1 MMLNMRL
8 LKQLLEMHRPSYESN
23 AWLHTFLD
31 SRMPAGASKVQ
42 DEYGNVFILVGDTE
56 QSDVAFTCHTDT
68 VARRDSKP
76 PRVKMTPSGIL
87 YVSNPHEADCLGAD
101 DAAGIY
107 LMLEMLE
114 HGVHGRYCFFRDEEV
129 GCEGSGWSATDTTG
143 FWTGVKA
150 MISFDRRGDGVITS
164 QRFRECCSQ
173 EFALELAHRL
183 GRAPAQLQAGIYTDS
198 AEFMQIIPECTNIGV
213 GYQHEHTPDETLD
226 TNILSDLLEHVLKPE
241 TFANLPIVRDP
252 RKSGTYLF
260 SVDTNSQPWHHDDP
274 ADEDPLLMARFRE
287 LSQLGQP
294 ELIQWVIDNPEAA
307 AQYIMIYS
315 DYGFKAELIEVGSK
329 VVADW
334 GGFNNM
340 F

>member
-1 MMLNMRL
+1 MLNMRL

-129 GCEGSGWSATDTTG
+129 GCEGSGWSAADTTG

-164 QRFRECCSQ
+164 QRFRECCSK
-173 EFALELAHRL
+173 EFALELAQRL

-198 AEFMQIIPECTNIGV
+198 AEFMQIIPECTNVGV

-241 TFANLPIVRDP
+241 TFAHLPIVRDP
-252 RKSGTYLF
+252 
-260 SVDTNSQPWHHDDP
+260 SVTPLGLVYSKTQWGFPPIEEP
-274 ADEDPLLMARFRE
+274 ADEDPLLLARFRE